1 MAYGWRKGVC
11 KKPMS
16 GVHYWRV
23 HCELGKDIYAV
34 ECECGKG
41 QGINYEHDFMN
52 NNFFETK
59 EKAEKAAIDWIT
71 ALARNYVF

>member
-11 KKPMS
+11 KKPTT

-23 HCELGKDIYAV
+23 CCELWKDIYV
-34 ECECGKG
+34 IECECGLGK
-41 QGINYEHDFMN
+41 GINYEYDFMN

-59 EKAEKAAIDWIT
+59 EKAEKAAIDWLT